1 MSAVTKSPPPAEDSV
16 EPKAPQASA
25 LANSPAGS
33 ASASSAGLDV
43 DAGHLLALTPTDAR
57 LVDGA
62 ARWMGMFGRFQVLA
76 GGLAIA
82 LVVLGAFSH
91 WLSGVLEDASA
102 SATTPPVVTLGDV
115 SSSTVL
121 AVAIVILVVGAIVA
135 RAGTLLIDA
144 AEDLERALHVKGTT
158 DAALFDLGLRR
169 LGAYYAL
176 ETLLVAAVAAGLAY
190 AGGLV

>member
-1 MSAVTKSPPPAEDSV
+1 MAEVSDGRREPEVGEGHALPMSP
-16 EPKAPQASA
+16 
-25 LANSPAGS
+25 
-33 ASASSAGLDV
+33 
-43 DAGHLLALTPTDAR
+43 HDAR

-76 GGLAIA
+76 GGLLIA

-91 WLSGVLEDASA
+91 WISGVLEDASA
-102 SATTPPVVTLGDV
+102 SATTPPVVTLGEV
-115 SSSTVL
+115 SSTAVL
-121 AVAIVILVVGAIVA
+121 AAAIGVLVFGAILA

-158 DAALFDLGLRR
+158 DVELFDLGLQR
-169 LGAYYAL
+169 LSAYWAL
-176 ETLLVAAVAAGLAY
+176 ESLIIVAIIAGLAY